1 MGNFWQDL
9 RETAHRI
16 DPIGANLVD
25 NMIRTDSRVAA
36 EVSRGADRLLGRPTP
51 MGRLTRDESRR
62 NIKDPSRAVG
72 RAAATLALM
81 YGAYSA
87 YGAVGGGAGAA
98 AAGGGSAG
106 TAAGGYS
113 AGAFEGYAG
122 TQAAGGSLAA
132 GAGTGTLGGGA
143 GSAAGYGFTSELAT
157 AELLGGAA
165 AGGAAAGGG
174 AAGGA
179 VSGAGTQT
187 AATTPTNVSNPVS
200 PYRRA
205 AESIGTGI
213 ATNYVT
219 SLLAPKPD
227 TPQVEPVTPM
237 PDPEAQA
244 AARKRKA
251 ALRARQGRVSSILT
265 APGGY

>member
-9 RETAHRI
+9 RDVAHRV

-25 NMIRTDSRVAA
+25 NMIRTDSRIVA
-36 EVSRGADRLLGRPTP
+36 EVSRGHDRVFGGSDGQTGLGR
-51 MGRLTRDESRR
+51 GIRDESRR

-81 YGAYSA
+81 YGAYA
-87 YGAVGGGAGAA
+87 YG
-98 AAGGGSAG
+98 
-106 TAAGGYS
+106 
-113 AGAFEGYAG
+113 
-122 TQAAGGSLAA
+122 
-132 GAGTGTLGGGA
+132 
-143 GSAAGYGFTSELAT
+143 
-157 AELLGGAA
+157 GGAA
-165 AGGAAAGGG
+165 AGGAQAGAAAGAEVGAGYAAGSAGGG
-174 AAGGA
+174 AAAAGGAGWGTLLETAGGEVGLGAGAEIGYGATLGGAAGGVAGSA
-179 VSGAGTQT
+179 VSGGAQT
-187 AATTPTNVSNPVS
+187 AATTPANTATPS

-219 SLLAPKPD
+219 SLLAPQPD

>member
-9 RETAHRI
+9 RDVAHRV

-25 NMIRTDSRVAA
+25 NMIRTDSRVVA
-36 EVSRGADRLLGRPTP
+36 EVSRGHDRVFGGSDRQTGLGR
-51 MGRLTRDESRR
+51 GIRDESRR
-62 NIKDPSRAVG
+62 NIKDPSRAVS

-81 YGAYSA
+81 YGAYA
-87 YGAVGGGAGAA
+87 Y
-98 AAGGGSAG
+98 
-106 TAAGGYS
+106 
-113 AGAFEGYAG
+113 
-122 TQAAGGSLAA
+122 
-132 GAGTGTLGGGA
+132 
-143 GSAAGYGFTSELAT
+143 
-157 AELLGGAA
+157 GGAA
-165 AGGAAAGGG
+165 AGGSGAAAGGSAGASVGAAAGGG
-174 AAGGA
+174 ATGGLYGTAGYMGGALGVGATGAEATALASGGQVALGAGGA
-179 VSGAGTQT
+179 AAGAAVGESLGGAGYGAEAGAAAGGGTQT
-187 AATTPTNVSNPVS
+187 AATSPTNTANAAS

-205 AESIGTGI
+205 AESVGTGI

-227 TPQVEPVTPM
+227 APQVEPVTPM

-251 ALRARQGRVSSILT
+251 AMRARQGRVSSILT

>member
-9 RETAHRI
+9 RETAHRV
-16 DPIGANLVD
+16 DPLGAKLVD
-25 NMIRTDSRVAA
+25 NMIRTDSRVVA
-36 EVSRGADRLLGRPTP
+36 EVSRGHDRVFGGSDRQTGLGR
-51 MGRLTRDESRR
+51 GIRDESRR

-81 YGAYSA
+81 YGAYA
-87 YGAVGGGAGAA
+87 YSGGAAAGAGAA
-98 AAGGGSAG
+98 EAGAAGASAG
-106 TAAGGYS
+106 YG

-122 TQAAGGSLAA
+122 TQAASGSLAA
-132 GAGTGTLGGGA
+132 GAGTGTLGSGT
-143 GSAAGYGFTSELAT
+143 AAGYGFSSELA
-157 AELLGGAA
+157 AGELLGSAA
-165 AGGAAAGGG
+165 LGGATG
-174 AAGGA
+174 AA
-179 VSGAGTQT
+179 VSGGTQT
-187 AATTPTNVSNPVS
+187 AATTPANTATPNPTTPS

>member
-9 RETAHRI
+9 RDVAHRV

-25 NMIRTDSRVAA
+25 NMIRTDSRVVA
-36 EVSRGADRLLGRPTP
+36 EVSRGHDRVFGGSDGQTGLGR
-51 MGRLTRDESRR
+51 GIRDESRR

-81 YGAYSA
+81 YGAYA
-87 YGAVGGGAGAA
+87 YSGGAAAGAGAA
-98 AAGGGSAG
+98 EAGAAGTYG
-106 TAAGGYS
+106 

-122 TQAAGGSLAA
+122 AQAAGGSLSY
-132 GAGTGTLGGGA
+132 GAGTGTLGGGT
-143 GSAAGYGFTSELAT
+143 AAEYGFASELA
-157 AELLGGAA
+157 AGELLGGAA
-165 AGGAAAGGG
+165 AGGAAG
-174 AAGGA
+174 AAA
-179 VSGAGTQT
+179 SGTQT
-187 AATTPTNVSNPVS
+187 AATSPANTTTPNPSPPS

-219 SLLAPKPD
+219 SLLAPQPE

-251 ALRARQGRVSSILT
+251 ALKARQGRVSSILT

>member
-9 RETAHRI
+9 RDVAHRV

-25 NMIRTDSRVAA
+25 NMIRTDSRVVA
-36 EVSRGADRLLGRPTP
+36 EVSRGHDRVFGGSDGQTGLGR
-51 MGRLTRDESRR
+51 GIRDESRR

-81 YGAYSA
+81 YGAYA
-87 YGAVGGGAGAA
+87 YG
-98 AAGGGSAG
+98 
-106 TAAGGYS
+106 
-113 AGAFEGYAG
+113 
-122 TQAAGGSLAA
+122 
-132 GAGTGTLGGGA
+132 
-143 GSAAGYGFTSELAT
+143 
-157 AELLGGAA
+157 
-165 AGGAAAGGG
+165 GGAAAGGG
-174 AAGGA
+174 GAAASGGAAATGGTAAMGGTYGTASYMGGALGVGATGAEATALASGGQITLGAGAAAG
-179 VSGAGTQT
+179 AGYYAGDAAAAGYDPAYGQAAQT
-187 AATTPTNVSNPVS
+187 AATPNTPTAAS

-205 AESIGTGI
+205 AESVGTGI